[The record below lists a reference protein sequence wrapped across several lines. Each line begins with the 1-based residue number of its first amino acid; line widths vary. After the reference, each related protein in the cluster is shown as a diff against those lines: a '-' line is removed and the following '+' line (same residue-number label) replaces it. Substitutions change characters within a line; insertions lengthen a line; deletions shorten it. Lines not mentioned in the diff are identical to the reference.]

1 MDDIEYLGASGSVLS
16 YNLYSYC
23 ENNSVV
29 YSDSLG
35 ISLIQDIIKKIIN
48 VTNGIL
54 SISTSLI
61 VGIIDT
67 LLSII
72 KKVIPGLSVM
82 CSVLRGFQTIGK
94 TLGKKFAERVFK
106 KVFTKG
112 FLKIIVGVSK
122 FLVKQ
127 IIGLTINFTIGTISS
142 FLLGALWTVSS
153 IGNLIAG
160 ILDLNDGYF
169 RIKINW

>member
-1 MDDIEYLGASGSVLS
+1 
-16 YNLYSYC
+16 
-23 ENNSVV
+23 
-29 YSDSLG
+29 
-35 ISLIQDIIKKIIN
+35 
-48 VTNGIL
+48 
-54 SISTSLI
+54 
-61 VGIIDT
+61 
-67 LLSII
+67 
-72 KKVIPGLSVM
+72 M
-82 CSVLRGFQTIGK
+82 CSVLRGFKTIGK
-94 TLGKKFAERVFK
+94 TLGKKIAERVFK

-112 FLKIIVGVSK
+112 FLKIIVWVSK

-127 IIGLTINFTIGTISS
+127 IIGFTINFTIGTISS

>member
-1 MDDIEYLGASGSVLS
+1 MDDIEYLSASGSVLS

-72 KKVIPGLSVM
+72 EKVIPGLSVM

-94 TLGKKFAERVFK
+94 TLGKKFAERVLRK
-106 KVFTKG
+106 YS
-112 FLKIIVGVSK
+112 LKD
-122 FLVKQ
+122 F
-127 IIGLTINFTIGTISS
+127 
-142 FLLGALWTVSS
+142 
-153 IGNLIAG
+153 
-160 ILDLNDGYF
+160 
-169 RIKINW
+169 